1 LCDRTIF
8 GMNSQQPA
16 SVPN

>member
-1 LCDRTIF
+1 
-8 GMNSQQPA
+8 MNSQQPA